1 MYKSMSRQKTLKEK
15 STKMQKL
22 VLPSRFNPPI
32 FNIFYETSTPIIKK
46 VFSNYSHFIKEF
58 SFMLQ

>member
-22 VLPSRFNPPI
+22 VLPSRFNPLI